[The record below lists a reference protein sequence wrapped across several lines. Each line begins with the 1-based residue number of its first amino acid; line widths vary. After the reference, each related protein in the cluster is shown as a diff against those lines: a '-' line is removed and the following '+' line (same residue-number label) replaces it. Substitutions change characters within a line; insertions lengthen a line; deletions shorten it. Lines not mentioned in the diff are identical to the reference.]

1 MSFDLV
7 DGLDDGMILESTILH
22 EDWRDKYIIRSLT
35 KEESSK
41 LKVSKSELSCSVM
54 YVTDKKGKP
63 KGYIAY
69 THRAGTGFYDK
80 PEDIPAKKLRFVSS
94 TS

>member
-1 MSFDLV
+1 
-7 DGLDDGMILESTILH
+7 
-22 EDWRDKYIIRSLT
+22 
-35 KEESSK
+35 
-41 LKVSKSELSCSVM
+41 M

-80 PEDIPAKKLRFVSS
+80 PEDIPAKRLRFVSS